1 MITVIVPVIVL
12 IVLIMVKKIPFV
24 GGKVT
29 YALIIAGLLALLMGG
44 VFNPL
49 QWVLAWIDGID
60 KLAWIDGIDKLA
72 WIMALNIFGSIYA
85 ASQTE
90 MKTLDLVL
98 NVARVSLGR
107 SPKGLI
113 VAIILVLG
121 LAGSLLGDSVA
132 SATVVGILVIGILSD
147 MQISAA
153 GIGCIIM
160 MGASLGSIMPPITQA
175 VFLASSLAQV
185 DTTPVVNISYI
196 TVGIGFVICTI
207 YAVFAFVKIKAL
219 PEHLIP
225 NKTAGQIMHGNWH
238 LMLPLAVL
246 ILLVILQT
254 AAGINLV
261 QMATGPLMGWLS
273 NITILKGLSNN
284 IVTFL
289 ITATLVS
296 LFFKPVRKNLPKVVK
311 NGVVGALPAVKVE
324 LGAAL
329 LLGAFYA
336 AGQIEAV
343 QAFAASMEAGALK
356 VSGGL
361 GILLISALTGSQ
373 STGQN
378 TIFSFLA
385 PALASVGVDPVHA
398 AVASAHIAS
407 GGQAFPPVSAPAL
420 AISAVVESILVQ
432 KLGKDAGKVDPIR
445 VMVLTLPMS
454 IYFVI
459 VGFLFL
465 FI

>member
-1 MITVIVPVIVL
+1 MITVIVPVLVL

-60 KLAWIDGIDKLA
+60 KLAWI
-72 WIMALNIFGSIYA
+72 MALNIFGSIYA

-98 NVARVSLGR
+98 SVARVSLGR

-311 NGVVGALPAVKVE
+311 IGVVGALPAVKVE

>member
-49 QWVLAWIDGID
+49 QWV
-60 KLAWIDGIDKLA
+60 LAWIDGIDKLA

-246 ILLVILQT
+246 IPLVILQT

>member
-1 MITVIVPVIVL
+1 MITVIVPVLVL

-49 QWVLAWIDGID
+49 QWV
-60 KLAWIDGIDKLA
+60 LAWIDGIDKLA

-246 ILLVILQT
+246 ILLVILQK

>member
-1 MITVIVPVIVL
+1 MITVIVPVLVL

-49 QWVLAWIDGID
+49 QWV
-60 KLAWIDGIDKLA
+60 LAWIDGIDKLA

-225 NKTAGQIMHGNWH
+225 SKTAGQIMHGNWH

-296 LFFKPVRKNLPKVVK
+296 LFFRPVRRNLPKVVK

>member
-1 MITVIVPVIVL
+1 MITVIVPVLVL

-49 QWVLAWIDGID
+49 QWV
-60 KLAWIDGIDKLA
+60 LAWIDGIDKLA

-432 KLGKDAGKVDPIR
+432 KLGKEGGKVDPIR
-445 VMVLTLPMS
+445 VMILTLPMS

>member
-1 MITVIVPVIVL
+1 MITVIVPVLVL

-44 VFNPL
+44 VFTPL
-49 QWVLAWIDGID
+49 QWA
-60 KLAWIDGIDKLA
+60 LAWIDGIDKLA

-147 MQISAA
+147 MQISPA

>member
-1 MITVIVPVIVL
+1 
-12 IVLIMVKKIPFV
+12 
-24 GGKVT
+24 
-29 YALIIAGLLALLMGG
+29 MGG
-44 VFNPL
+44 VFNHL
-49 QWVLAWIDGID
+49 QWV
-60 KLAWIDGIDKLA
+60 LAWIDGIDKLA

-225 NKTAGQIMHGNWH
+225 SKTAGQIMHGNWH

-246 ILLVILQT
+246 ILLVIRQT

-261 QMATGPLMGWLS
+261 QMATGPLMGWLR
-273 NITILKGLSNN
+273 NITILKGLRNN

-459 VGFLFL
+459 IGFLFL

>member
-49 QWVLAWIDGID
+49 QWV
-60 KLAWIDGIDKLA
+60 LAWIDGIDKLA

-185 DTTPVVNISYI
+185 DTTPVANISYI

-225 NKTAGQIMHGNWH
+225 SKTAGQIMHGNWH

>member
-1 MITVIVPVIVL
+1 MITVIVPVLVL

-49 QWVLAWIDGID
+49 QWV
-60 KLAWIDGIDKLA
+60 LAWIDGIDKLA

-296 LFFKPVRKNLPKVVK
+296 LFFRPVRRNLPKVVK

-356 VSGGL
+356 ISGGL

-385 PALASVGVDPVHA
+385 PALTSVGVDPVHA

>member
-1 MITVIVPVIVL
+1 MITVIVPVLVL

-49 QWVLAWIDGID
+49 QWV
-60 KLAWIDGIDKLA
+60 LAWIDGIDKLA

-185 DTTPVVNISYI
+185 DTTPVVNISYV

-207 YAVFAFVKIKAL
+207 YAVFTFVKIKSL

-273 NITILKGLSNN
+273 SITILKGLSNN

-343 QAFAASMEAGALK
+343 QAVAASMEAGALK
-356 VSGGL
+356 ISGGL

>member
-49 QWVLAWIDGID
+49 QWV
-60 KLAWIDGIDKLA
+60 LAWIDGIDKLA

-175 VFLASSLAQV
+175 VFLASFLAQV

>member
-1 MITVIVPVIVL
+1 MITVIVPVLVL

-49 QWVLAWIDGID
+49 QWV
-60 KLAWIDGIDKLA
+60 LAWIDGIDKLA

-432 KLGKDAGKVDPIR
+432 KLGKEGGKVDPIR

>member
-1 MITVIVPVIVL
+1 MITVIVPVLVL

-49 QWVLAWIDGID
+49 QWV
-60 KLAWIDGIDKLA
+60 LAWIDGIDKLA

-296 LFFKPVRKNLPKVVK
+296 LFFRPVRRNLPKVVK

-385 PALASVGVDPVHA
+385 PALTSVGVDPVHA

>member
-1 MITVIVPVIVL
+1 M
-12 IVLIMVKKIPFV
+12 
-24 GGKVT
+24 
-29 YALIIAGLLALLMGG
+29 
-44 VFNPL
+44 
-49 QWVLAWIDGID
+49 
-60 KLAWIDGIDKLA
+60 
-72 WIMALNIFGSIYA
+72 
-85 ASQTE
+85 
-90 MKTLDLVL
+90 
-98 NVARVSLGR
+98 
-107 SPKGLI
+107 
-113 VAIILVLG
+113 
-121 LAGSLLGDSVA
+121 
-132 SATVVGILVIGILSD
+132 
-147 MQISAA
+147 
-153 GIGCIIM
+153 
-160 MGASLGSIMPPITQA
+160 
-175 VFLASSLAQV
+175 
-185 DTTPVVNISYI
+185 
-196 TVGIGFVICTI
+196 
-207 YAVFAFVKIKAL
+207 
-219 PEHLIP
+219 
-225 NKTAGQIMHGNWH
+225 
-238 LMLPLAVL
+238 
-246 ILLVILQT
+246 
-254 AAGINLV
+254 
-261 QMATGPLMGWLS
+261 
-273 NITILKGLSNN
+273 
-284 IVTFL
+284 
-289 ITATLVS
+289 
-296 LFFKPVRKNLPKVVK
+296 
-311 NGVVGALPAVKVE
+311 VE

>member
-1 MITVIVPVIVL
+1 
-12 IVLIMVKKIPFV
+12 
-24 GGKVT
+24 
-29 YALIIAGLLALLMGG
+29 MGG

-49 QWVLAWIDGID
+49 QWV
-60 KLAWIDGIDKLA
+60 LAWIDGIDKLA

>member
-1 MITVIVPVIVL
+1 MITVIVPVLVL

-29 YALIIAGLLALLMGG
+29 YALIIAGLLALLVGG

-49 QWVLAWIDGID
+49 QWV
-60 KLAWIDGIDKLA
+60 LAWIDGIDKLA

-225 NKTAGQIMHGNWH
+225 SKTAGQIMHGNWH

-445 VMVLTLPMS
+445 VMVLTLPKS

>member
-1 MITVIVPVIVL
+1 MITVIVPVLVL

-49 QWVLAWIDGID
+49 QWV
-60 KLAWIDGIDKLA
+60 LAWIDGIDKLA

-147 MQISAA
+147 MQISPA

-385 PALASVGVDPVHA
+385 PALTSVGVDPVHA

>member
-49 QWVLAWIDGID
+49 QWI
-60 KLAWIDGIDKLA
+60 LAWIDGIDKLA

-238 LMLPLAVL
+238 LILPLAVL

-254 AAGINLV
+254 GAGINLV

>member
-49 QWVLAWIDGID
+49 QWV
-60 KLAWIDGIDKLA
+60 LAWIDGIDKLA

-296 LFFKPVRKNLPKVVK
+296 LFFRPVRRNLPKVVK

-356 VSGGL
+356 ISGGL

>member
-1 MITVIVPVIVL
+1 MITVIVPVLVL

-49 QWVLAWIDGID
+49 QWV
-60 KLAWIDGIDKLA
+60 LAWIDGIDKLA

-121 LAGSLLGDSVA
+121 LAGFLLGDSVA

-207 YAVFAFVKIKAL
+207 YEDFDFVKIKAL

>member
-1 MITVIVPVIVL
+1 MITVIVPVLVL

-60 KLAWIDGIDKLA
+60 KLAWI
-72 WIMALNIFGSIYA
+72 MALNIFGSIYA

-98 NVARVSLGR
+98 NVARVSLGS

-225 NKTAGQIMHGNWH
+225 SKTAGQIMHGNWH

>member
-1 MITVIVPVIVL
+1 MITVIVPVLVL

-49 QWVLAWIDGID
+49 QWV
-60 KLAWIDGIDKLA
+60 LAWIDGIDKLA

-225 NKTAGQIMHGNWH
+225 SKTAGQIMHGNWH

-407 GGQAFPPVSAPAL
+407 GGQAFPPVSATAPV
-420 AISAVVESILVQ
+420 SYTH
-432 KLGKDAGKVDPIR
+432 
-445 VMVLTLPMS
+445 LTLPTTER
-454 IYFVI
+454 V
-459 VGFLFL
+459 
-465 FI
+465 

>member
-49 QWVLAWIDGID
+49 QWV
-60 KLAWIDGIDKLA
+60 LAWIDGIDKLA

-196 TVGIGFVICTI
+196 TVGFGFVICTI

-445 VMVLTLPMS
+445 VMALTLPMS

>member
-1 MITVIVPVIVL
+1 MITVIVPVLVL

-49 QWVLAWIDGID
+49 QWV
-60 KLAWIDGIDKLA
+60 LAWIDGIDKLA

-343 QAFAASMEAGALK
+343 QAFAASMEADALK

>member
-1 MITVIVPVIVL
+1 MITVIVPVLVL

-49 QWVLAWIDGID
+49 QWV
-60 KLAWIDGIDKLA
+60 LAWIDGIDKLA

-385 PALASVGVDPVHA
+385 PALA
-398 AVASAHIAS
+398 
-407 GGQAFPPVSAPAL
+407 
-420 AISAVVESILVQ
+420 ISAVVESILVQ
-432 KLGKDAGKVDPIR
+432 KLGKDAGKVDSIR

>member
-1 MITVIVPVIVL
+1 MITVIVPVLVL

-49 QWVLAWIDGID
+49 QWV
-60 KLAWIDGIDKLA
+60 LAWIDGIDKLA

-147 MQISAA
+147 MQISPA

>member
-1 MITVIVPVIVL
+1 MITVIVPVLVL

-49 QWVLAWIDGID
+49 QWV
-60 KLAWIDGIDKLA
+60 LAWIDGIDKLA

-185 DTTPVVNISYI
+185 DTTPVVNIYYI

-296 LFFKPVRKNLPKVVK
+296 LFFRPVRRNLPKVVK

-356 VSGGL
+356 ISGGL

>member
-49 QWVLAWIDGID
+49 QWV
-60 KLAWIDGIDKLA
+60 LAWIDGIDKLA

-296 LFFKPVRKNLPKVVK
+296 LFFRPVRRNLPKVVK

>member
-1 MITVIVPVIVL
+1 MITVIVPVLVL

-49 QWVLAWIDGID
+49 QWVLAW
-60 KLAWIDGIDKLA
+60 LDGIDKLA

>member
-1 MITVIVPVIVL
+1 MITVIVPVLVL
-12 IVLIMVKKIPFV
+12 IVLIRVKKIPFV

-49 QWVLAWIDGID
+49 QWV
-60 KLAWIDGIDKLA
+60 LAWIDGIDKLA

>member
-1 MITVIVPVIVL
+1 MITVIVPVLVL

-49 QWVLAWIDGID
+49 QWV
-60 KLAWIDGIDKLA
+60 LAWIDGIDKLA

-219 PEHLIP
+219 PEYLIP
-225 NKTAGQIMHGNWH
+225 SKTAGQIMHGNWH

>member
-1 MITVIVPVIVL
+1 MITVIVPVLVL

-49 QWVLAWIDGID
+49 QWV
-60 KLAWIDGIDKLA
+60 LAWIDGIDKLA

-385 PALASVGVDPVHA
+385 PAVASVGVDPVHA

>member
-1 MITVIVPVIVL
+1 
-12 IVLIMVKKIPFV
+12 MVKKIPFV

-60 KLAWIDGIDKLA
+60 KLAWI
-72 WIMALNIFGSIYA
+72 MALNIFGSIYA

-98 NVARVSLGR
+98 NVARVSLGS

-225 NKTAGQIMHGNWH
+225 SKTAGQIMHGNWH

-261 QMATGPLMGWLS
+261 QMATGPLMGWPQQHHHPQGSEQQHRHLPDHRHP
-273 NITILKGLSNN
+273 GL
-284 IVTFL
+284 
-289 ITATLVS
+289 
-296 LFFKPVRKNLPKVVK
+296 P
-311 NGVVGALPAVKVE
+311 
-324 LGAAL
+324 L
-329 LLGAFYA
+329 L
-336 AGQIEAV
+336 Q
-343 QAFAASMEAGALK
+343 AGA
-356 VSGGL
+356 
-361 GILLISALTGSQ
+361 Q
-373 STGQN
+373 E
-378 TIFSFLA
+378 
-385 PALASVGVDPVHA
+385 PAQ
-398 AVASAHIAS
+398 
-407 GGQAFPPVSAPAL
+407 GGQKRRGGRTARRQGGTGRRPAPGRL
-420 AISAVVESILVQ
+420 LCRRP
-432 KLGKDAGKVDPIR
+432 D
-445 VMVLTLPMS
+445 
-454 IYFVI
+454 
-459 VGFLFL
+459 
-465 FI
+465 

>member
-1 MITVIVPVIVL
+1 MITVIVPVLVL

-49 QWVLAWIDGID
+49 QWV
-60 KLAWIDGIDKLA
+60 LAWIDGIDKLA

-225 NKTAGQIMHGNWH
+225 SKTAGQIMHGNWH

-420 AISAVVESILVQ
+420 AIPAVVESILVQ

>member
-1 MITVIVPVIVL
+1 MITVIVPVLVL

-49 QWVLAWIDGID
+49 QWV
-60 KLAWIDGIDKLA
+60 LAWIDGIDKLA

-225 NKTAGQIMHGNWH
+225 SKTAGQIMHGNWH

-289 ITATLVS
+289 ITASLVS

>member
-49 QWVLAWIDGID
+49 QWV
-60 KLAWIDGIDKLA
+60 LAWIDGIDKLA

-175 VFLASSLAQV
+175 VFLASFLAQV

-385 PALASVGVDPVHA
+385 PALTSVGVDPVHA

>member
-12 IVLIMVKKIPFV
+12 IVLIMVKNIPFV

-49 QWVLAWIDGID
+49 QWI
-60 KLAWIDGIDKLA
+60 LAWIDGIDKLA

>member
-1 MITVIVPVIVL
+1 MITVIVPVLVL

-49 QWVLAWIDGID
+49 QWV
-60 KLAWIDGIDKLA
+60 LAWIDGIDKLA

-225 NKTAGQIMHGNWH
+225 SKTAGQIMHGNWH

-445 VMVLTLPMS
+445 VMVLTLPIS